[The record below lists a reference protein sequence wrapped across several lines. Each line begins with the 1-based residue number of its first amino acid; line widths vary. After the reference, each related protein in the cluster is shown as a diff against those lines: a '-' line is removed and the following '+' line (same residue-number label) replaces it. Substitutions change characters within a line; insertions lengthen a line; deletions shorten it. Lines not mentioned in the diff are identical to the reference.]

1 MAIQDSTV
9 LPAAAGAAG
18 APGMPPQIAAFLQM
32 LMGGGGGGGL
42 QGLLSHLFGG
52 GGAEPGGLPF
62 GGAGQGFGHFL
73 MNNPALMQGLGLAPQ
88 GAVPGPLPG
97 AAPVQDST
105 PVGPASPAAPVAPPS
120 QDPAAPATPVGNTPA
135 AAPAPQGMAGLASLM
150 ATARPGGLGDGAF
163 QSILPML
170 RKG

>member
-1 MAIQDSTV
+1 MAIQDNTA
-9 LPAAAGAAG
+9 LPAAPAAAG
-18 APGMPPQIAAFLQM
+18 GMPPQIAAFLQM
-32 LMGGGGGGGL
+32 LMGGGGGGGI
-42 QGLLSHLFGG
+42 QGLLSHLFGGG

-73 MNNPALMQGLGLAPQ
+73 MNNPALLQGLGLAPQ

-105 PVGPASPAAPVAPPS
+105 PVGAAAPVAPTTPS

-150 ATARPGGLGDGAF
+150 AGARPGGLGDGAF